1 MPYKAPD
8 VPVPVW
14 KILKK
19 FIGQDLRYVSLPVIL
34 NIPLCAM
41 QVVAESVML
50 GANILERAAAEE
62 DRMKRYA
69 LSMIAMATNFST
81 SKLRKKKPF
90 NPMLG
95 ETFEFVTEKFRY
107 IGEKVRHIP
116 DQI

>member
-1 MPYKAPD
+1 M
-8 VPVPVW
+8 PVW

-34 NIPLCAM
+34 NQPLSAM
-41 QVVAESVML
+41 QLVAESITL
-50 GANILERAAAEE
+50 GADILERAAIEE
-62 DRMKRYA
+62 DRVKRYA
-69 LSMIAMATNFST
+69 LSLIAFATAHSS

-107 IGEKVRHIP
+107 IGEKVCHIP
-116 DQI
+116 D